1 MSNVLFFEMPRV
13 ARLVIPGLPHH
24 IIQRG
29 NRRQVVF
36 FGDEDKALYLK
47 ILRFHARQE
56 KLKIWCYCL
65 MDNHVHLI
73 AVPETADGLAKV
85 ISELHRK
92 YTWFINIRNNWRGY
106 LWQGRFISYPMDEA
120 YLYSCA
126 RYVERNPVRA
136 GLVSKAEDYPWSS
149 ARAHV
154 FNIEDPVLSPMPL
167 ARQIGDWRAYL
178 RQQDRDEDIEA
189 FRKNQGNGRP
199 LGSEDFIDWLENL
212 TGRCL
217 KPRPRGRPPK

>member
-1 MSNVLFFEMPRV
+1 MPRI

-29 NRRQVVF
+29 NRRQIVF

-47 ILRFHARQE
+47 ILRFQASQA
-56 KLKIWCYCL
+56 KLKIWGYCL

-73 AVPETADGLAKV
+73 AVPETADGLAKA

-92 YTWFINIRNNWRGY
+92 YTWHINVRNNWRGH
-106 LWQGRFISYPMDEA
+106 LWQGRFISYPMDET

-126 RYVERNPVRA
+126 RYIERNPVRA

-149 ARAHV
+149 ARAHI
-154 FNIEDPVLSPMPL
+154 FGIKDPVLSSIPL

-178 RQQDRDEDIEA
+178 RQQERDEDIEA
-189 FRKNQGNGRP
+189 FRKNQGNGLP
-199 LGSEDFIDWLENL
+199 LGSEEFINRLENL
-212 TGRCL
+212 TGICL
-217 KPRPRGRPPK
+217 RPRPRGRPPK